1 MSNISINNY
10 FLFSKKF
17 LIPLVLIFAIVSFK
31 CQKVVSIDLNAA
43 NPKLVIDAN
52 ITDQAGPYDVILS
65 KSGDYFE
72 PTLTFPP
79 VSNAKVIVSDDLGRI
94 DTLKE
99 SSTAGIYKSSTLV
112 GQPGRTYSLNV
123 TAEGNNYSA
132 VTYMPNKVKID
143 SLFYIKHPNARSGE
157 PGYDIYVMFKD
168 PPELGNYYRLNVH
181 AGYLVPSDSVDG
193 RRYRLYSDKLTNGD
207 EMEERIRAGR
217 LVVTGDTIT
226 VDLLSIDKATYDY
239 FNTLRDI
246 LTSDGAATSLA
257 PANPNTNLSNG
268 ALGYFAAYTMDR
280 KTIILQ

>member
-1 MSNISINNY
+1 MNNLSLNNY
-10 FLFSKKF
+10 FLFRKELLF
-17 LIPLVLIFAIVSFK
+17 PLILFFAFASFN
-31 CQKVVSIDLNAA
+31 CQKVVSIDLNTA

-52 ITDQAGPYDVILS
+52 ITDQAGPYNIILS
-65 KSGDYFE
+65 RSGNYFE
-72 PTLTFPP
+72 PSLTFPP
-79 VSNAKVIVSDDLGRI
+79 VSNALVIVSDDLGRI

-99 SSTAGIYKSSTLV
+99 SPTAGIYKSSTLV
-112 GQPGRTYSLNV
+112 GQPGRTYFLNV
-123 TAEGNNYSA
+123 TSNKNSYSA
-132 VTYMPNKVKID
+132 VSSMPAKVKID
-143 SLFYIKHPNARSGE
+143 SLYYIKRLNSRNGE
-157 PGYDIYVMFKD
+157 PGYDIYIMFKD

-207 EMEERIRAGR
+207 EMEERVRTGR
-217 LVVTGDTIT
+217 LVITGDTIT
-226 VDLLSIDKATYDY
+226 VDLLTIDKSAYDY
-239 FNTLRDI
+239 FNTLRNI

>member
-1 MSNISINNY
+1 MNCRSINYY
-10 FLFSKKF
+10 FNKRILN
-17 LIPLVLIFAIVSFK
+17 LILLSITVISFN

-52 ITDQAGPYDVILS
+52 ITDQSGPYNIILS

-72 PTLTFPP
+72 PILTFPP

-94 DTLKE
+94 DTFKE
-99 SSTAGIYKSSTLV
+99 SSVAGIYKSSTLI
-112 GQPGRTYSLNV
+112 GQSKRTYFLNV
-123 TAEGNNYSA
+123 TAEGNSYSA
-132 VTYMPNKVKID
+132 VSYMPEKVKID
-143 SLFYIKHPNARSGE
+143 SLFYIKRLGSRFDEA
-157 PGYDIYVMFKD
+157 GYDIYVMFKD

-193 RRYRLYSDKLTNGD
+193 RRYRLYSDKLTNGN

-246 LTSDGAATSLA
+246 LTSEGAATSLA

>member
-1 MSNISINNY
+1 MNYISINKY
-10 FLFSKKF
+10 FASGKKILFTLLL
-17 LIPLVLIFAIVSFK
+17 LIALGSFS

-52 ITDQAGPYDVILS
+52 ISDQAGPYNVILS

-99 SSTAGIYKSSTLV
+99 SVTAGIYKSSSIV
-112 GQPGRTYSLNV
+112 GQPGRTYFLNV

-132 VTYMPNKVKID
+132 VSIMPAKISID
-143 SLFYIKHPNARSGE
+143 SIYYIKRPNNRSGE
-157 PGYDIYVMFKD
+157 PGYDIYVTFKD
-168 PPELGNYYRLNVH
+168 PPELGNYYRINVH

-193 RRYRLYSDKLTNGD
+193 RRYRLYSDKLTNGN
-207 EMEERIRAGR
+207 EMEERIRTGR

>member
-1 MSNISINNY
+1 MNNPTLNNN
-10 FLFSKKF
+10 FRFSKNL
-17 LIPLVLIFAIVSFK
+17 LIPLILIPAFISYN

-43 NPKLVIDAN
+43 SPKLVIDAN
-52 ITDQAGPYDVILS
+52 VTDQSGPYNVILS
-65 KSGDYFE
+65 RSGDYFE
-72 PTLTFPP
+72 PSLTFPP
-79 VSNAKVIVSDDLGRI
+79 VSNALIIISDDLGRV

-99 SSTAGIYKSSTLV
+99 SPTAGIYKSSTLT
-112 GQPGRTYSLNV
+112 GQPGRTYLLNV
-123 TAEGNNYSA
+123 NADGNNYSA
-132 VTYMPNKVKID
+132 ISHMPNKVLID
-143 SLFYIKHPNARSGE
+143 SIFYIKRPNNRFGE

-207 EMEERIRAGR
+207 EMEERVRTR
-217 LVVTGDTIT
+217 SLVVPGDTIT
-226 VDLLSIDKATYDY
+226 IDLLSIDKSAYDY

-268 ALGYFAAYTMDR
+268 ALGYFSAYTMDR

>member
-1 MSNISINNY
+1 MSNLSLTKY
-10 FLFSKKF
+10 FLLSKKIF
-17 LIPLVLIFAIVSFK
+17 SPMILIIVFVSLN

-52 ITDQAGPYDVILS
+52 ITDQAGPYNVILS
-65 KSGDYFE
+65 RSGDYFE
-72 PTLTFPP
+72 PSLTFPP
-79 VSNAKVIVSDDLGRI
+79 VSNALVFISDDLGRI

-99 SSTAGIYKSSTLV
+99 SATAGIYKSSTLT
-112 GQPGRTYSLNV
+112 GQPGRTYFLNI
-123 TAEGNNYSA
+123 AADKNQYSA
-132 VTYMPNKVKID
+132 VSSMPVKVKID
-143 SLFYIKHPNARSGE
+143 SLFYIKRPNNRFGE

-207 EMEERIRAGR
+207 EMEERVRTGR
-217 LVVTGDTIT
+217 LVVPGDTIT
-226 VDLLSIDKATYDY
+226 VDLLTIDKSAYDY
-239 FNTLRDI
+239 FNTLRNI